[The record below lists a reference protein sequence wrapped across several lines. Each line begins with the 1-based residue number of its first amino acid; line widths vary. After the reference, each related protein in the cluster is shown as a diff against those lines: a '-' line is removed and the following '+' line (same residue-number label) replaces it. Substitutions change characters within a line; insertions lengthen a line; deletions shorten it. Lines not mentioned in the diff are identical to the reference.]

1 MDKEKELKWG
11 TIIPLIGGSA
21 IGCNKATGNL
31 PAFHLSYE
39 AFAANESHIEDYWP
53 EVPMYRLDHEEL
65 DIPDQTFEQVD
76 FVNSVCPC
84 AGLSQLNSAS
94 GSASSR
100 GSDAVQNQWMYNS
113 SEYVLEN
120 VKPKVLWGENA
131 PGLFTKMGE
140 GVVDR
145 LRSIGEK
152 YGYSFSLIKTN
163 TELHGIPQRRIRTFY
178 FFWNTQ
184 TVPMLSWKFREKK
197 QLIDYL
203 NEIPEDATHQD
214 MFMVDGKVSDHF
226 KPYEYVLEKEG
237 LNHADFAAK
246 FKKGTIAQYLE
257 TNGLIDDCIKW
268 LEKHYPKRGFSNKK
282 STKTFIDMLEHQQYK
297 TGQGLGYWDASP
309 HFFHDSFSALIGRNM
324 FNGVHPVEDRY
335 LNVREMLHLMGL
347 PLDFGIK
354 NPKQVNHIA
363 QNVPVT
369 TAMDMA
375 NEVKKFC
382 NGEAKMTNFTFMKQ
396 DNTNHKIIDSVE
408 IGAEPK
414 KKYKVKSII

>member
-1 MDKEKELKWG
+1 
-11 TIIPLIGGSA
+11 
-21 IGCNKATGNL
+21 
-31 PAFHLSYE
+31 
-39 AFAANESHIEDYWP
+39 
-53 EVPMYRLDHEEL
+53 MYRLDHEDL
-65 DIPDQTFEQVD
+65 DIPKQTFNEVD
-76 FVNSVCPC
+76 YVNSVCPC
-84 AGLSQLNSAS
+84 AGLSQLNSAK
-94 GSASSR
+94 GTAASR
-100 GSDAVQNQWMYNS
+100 GSGATQNQWMYNS
-113 SEYVLEN
+113 SEYILEH

-145 LRSIGEK
+145 LKEIGQK

-163 TELHGIPQRRIRTFY
+163 TELHGIPQRRMRTFY
-178 FFWNTQ
+178 FFWNTP
-184 TVPMLSWKFREKK
+184 TVPMLNWKFREKK
-197 QLIDYL
+197 NIIDYL
-203 NEIPEDATHQD
+203 KEIPEDATQQD
-214 MFMVDGKVSDHF
+214 MFMVEGKVTDHF

-237 LNHADFAAK
+237 LTHAEFAAK

-257 TNGLIDDCIKW
+257 NNDLIDDCIKW

-297 TGQGLGYWDASP
+297 TSQGLGYWDASP

-324 FNGVHPVEDRY
+324 FNGVHPIENRY
-335 LNVREMLHLMGL
+335 LNVREMMHLMGL
-347 PLDFGIK
+347 PLDFKIESSR
-354 NPKQVNHIA
+354 QVNHIA

-382 NGEAKMTNFTFMKQ
+382 EGNAKMTNYTFLKQ
-396 DNTNHKIIDSVE
+396 DNTNQKVIASE
-408 IGAEPK
+408 ELGAKPK